1 MTYRVEVFIDTQQL
15 EFTKRPE
22 RAREVI
28 HQLVKAF
35 VLIGNMPEYQVKQML
50 EGLAQEWGK
59 ISSGDA
65 PLLTE
70 KEDPDGEESNEEGAT
85 DDADPEQG
93 EGVRQGD

>member
-22 RAREVI
+22 RAREVL
-28 HQLVKAF
+28 HQLGKAF
-35 VLIGNMPEYQVKQML
+35 VLLGNMPVYQVKQML

-59 ISSGDA
+59 ISSGDT

-70 KEDPDGEESNEEGAT
+70 KEDPDGEESDEERAT
-85 DDADPEQG
+85 DDADPE
-93 EGVRQGD
+93 